1 MSQAVSH
8 VKEKIVSDKKL
19 MRLVNGLDSSVKA

>member
-8 VKEKIVSDKKL
+8 
-19 MRLVNGLDSSVKA
+19 